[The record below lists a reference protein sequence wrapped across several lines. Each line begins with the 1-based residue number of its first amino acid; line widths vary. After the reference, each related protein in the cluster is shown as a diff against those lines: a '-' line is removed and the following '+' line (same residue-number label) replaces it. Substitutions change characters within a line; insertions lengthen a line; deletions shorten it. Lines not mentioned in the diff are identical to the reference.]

1 MGYVPLVSN
10 FLTSCKYIITDF
22 KFIDCFKSYKSYF
35 YYIGKSNPLQ
45 ALVLFNKLSVDN
57 LNSVPECVVLTDDD
71 IRHTFIKH
79 SCDVQ
84 EIPQVYY
91 AIELE

>member
-22 KFIDCFKSYKSYF
+22 KLIDCFKSYTSYF
-35 YYIGKSNPLQ
+35 YYTGKSNPFQ
-45 ALVLFNKLSVDN
+45 VLVLFNKPSMDN
-57 LNSVPECVVLTDDD
+57 LNSVAECVGLTDDD
-71 IRHTFIKH
+71 IRHTLIKH